1 MKDCLFE
8 GALAETPFPRLL
20 FILWQREA
28 TGQVL
33 LQKRAPEPRFFFEQG
48 KLVIDKGSFPEKDFL
63 KALVKK
69 KVLPAESA
77 RQCEKHAAEAGV
89 SCLRAIS
96 ELGLVSPLPLWN
108 LMESFFVR
116 QLFPLFTRTDG
127 EFSYEPG
134 IPLAFGE
141 RLGLLPTAD
150 LILQGIRQI
159 KDGDLLERLLPNENE
174 PIYIGAP
181 HFLHRLGFEAHERY
195 ALGLLQRSPNLKSFY
210 ERSELGRAQSRKVLF
225 ALACFDILAAPEKN
239 AQNRPAGEGSAAGA
253 GAVAVLAA
261 LNEKCAYIHKYITKQ
276 IGPLAHTILG
286 NSLDEARSHLGPVFQ
301 KTKLLADGRV
311 EIDPAFEATASHLP
325 EELYRA
331 LLQGFDEILMADVL
345 AVKKALGAAHETA
358 LVRTLEKVG
367 CL

>member
-8 GALAETPFPRLL
+8 GSLAETPFPRLL

-28 TGQVL
+28 TGRL
-33 LQKRAPEPRFFFEQG
+33 FLGKRAAEIRFFFEQG

-77 RQCEKHAAEAGV
+77 LQCEKHAAEAGV
-89 SCLRAIS
+89 SHLRAIG
-96 ELGLVSPLPLWN
+96 ELGLISPLPLWN

-116 QLFPLFTRTDG
+116 QLFPLFTQTDG
-127 EFSYEPG
+127 AFSYEPG
-134 IPLAFGE
+134 IPFADGE

-159 KDGDLLERLLPNENE
+159 RNGDLLERFLPDENE
-174 PIYIGAP
+174 PIYVAAP
-181 HFLHRLGFEAHERY
+181 HFLHRLGFESHERY

-225 ALACFDILAAPEKN
+225 ALSCFDILAAPEKDP
-239 AQNRPAGEGSAAGA
+239 QNRPAGEGSAGA
-253 GAVAVLAA
+253 EAVLAA

-286 NSLDEARSHLGPVFQ
+286 NSLEEARSHLGPVFQ
-301 KTKLLADGRV
+301 KTRLLADGRV
-311 EIDPAFEATASHLP
+311 EIDPAFETTVSHLP
-325 EELYRA
+325 EELYRT
-331 LLQGFDEILMADVL
+331 LLRGFDEILMAEVL
-345 AVKKALGAAHETA
+345 AVKKALGAAHESS
-358 LVRTLEKVG
+358 LVRALEKVG